1 MVAGLFD
8 STSME
13 QNPALE
19 QLCGD
24 LGIAAATVQACHIL
38 SESTMQGVDPAGD
51 GKKDTVANKV
61 CGIGVTYS
69 LLPPPI
75 PIVQT
80 EYAVTAIAVLSHLGL
95 ESLVSELL
103 AKDGV
108 HDTGNLLSLELN
120 IHDKFNRLNLW
131 FEGTDKVCHS

>member
-1 MVAGLFD
+1 MVTGLFD
-8 STSME
+8 DTSME

-51 GKKDTVANKV
+51 GKKDTAANKV

-80 EYAVTAIAVLSHLGL
+80 EYAATAMAILSHFGL
-95 ESLVSELL
+95 NSLVSELL

-108 HDTGNLLSLELN
+108 HDTGNLLSLESN
-120 IHDKFNRLNLW
+120 IHSMFDKLNLW
-131 FEGTDKVCHS
+131 FEGTDEVCHS